1 MNERGFSLIEVMVAT
16 IILIAGVIALASSS
30 ATITR
35 MTAEGNRAA
44 AAALVASSRFESLRA
59 VGCTGM
65 SSGSAITGRFT
76 ERWEV
81 SSVAGGAAK
90 KVVLRVSYST
100 GSDTGTRSLTY
111 GTLVSCR
118 GDAGS

>member
-65 SSGSAITGRFT
+65 SSGSATSGRFT
-76 ERWEV
+76 ESWEV
-81 SSVAGGAAK
+81 TSIAGGAAK
-90 KVVLRVSYST
+90 KVLLRVSYRI
-100 GSDTGTRSLTY
+100 GSRAGTRAITY
-111 GTLVSCR
+111 GTVVSCR
-118 GDAGS
+118 GEAGS